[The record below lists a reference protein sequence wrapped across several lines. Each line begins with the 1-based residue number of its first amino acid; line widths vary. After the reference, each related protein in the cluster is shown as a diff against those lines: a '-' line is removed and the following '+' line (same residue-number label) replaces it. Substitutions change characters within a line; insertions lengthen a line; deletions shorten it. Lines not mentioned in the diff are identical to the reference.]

1 MQASL
6 STTEGII
13 HSAFL
18 RVGSKVFLPLRPRR
32 IVSVVAYR
40 CSCLTW
46 RNTMTPEAFILIV
59 LLLAVI
65 GHSLEIGVRNEDVIY
80 DRDVDSV
87 LTLNIHFLNTDE
99 VRWTRG
105 YSKLCLT
112 IDGRACKCYEDYL
125 TSDIVLPTEC
135 ISNRSHWF
143 ALVIMPLS
151 LDINGLFGIRTI
163 SHPLFV
169 PALESSHTPDSWNEN
184 QRPPH
189 QLPFE
194 NLKLIEDSK
203 ITLILPVTIDDLS
216 RCAVLFQSL
225 QLMSEGV
232 IFEMLVFVPD
242 HQQDILTIALHG
254 FSQLLTFKVS
264 VIAESVL
271 FKQKLQKSVYPYAI
285 QMAVKLL
292 SAKMVKTEFYMTL
305 DADVVLL
312 QPFNIDQILI
322 KSNITEKIEDGVQSD
337 DYVNKS
343 NRSKSVESRRNQ
355 GKRRAL
361 YDHEER
367 YLHHPHW
374 WIGSEAVLNV
384 RSVHPELQGFGVTPA
399 LLSTYA
405 SLLTVAAVEEAYI
418 MKFQREIFV
427 NCMQNNENNSN
438 NSMSLPLSDINT
450 DTGSEVEVEVE
461 VEIEVAVGVETEVEI
476 DLKTNKSQE
485 QSQENIREKFQDFKD
500 CNNDF
505 STDKYSDQILSVQ
518 AESLWLEEF
527 GLKNVLWS
535 EYTLYNIVLD
545 HYQVGIKLFLFLFFI
560 HLPTC
565 LFIYSFIY
573 FSISIAISLQTWFFF
588 FLVKLV
594 KYQFYAIIN
603 LSH

>member
-1 MQASL
+1 MSD
-6 STTEGII
+6 
-13 HSAFL
+13 
-18 RVGSKVFLPLRPRR
+18 
-32 IVSVVAYR
+32 VACR
-40 CSCLTW
+40 CSCLIW

-99 VRWTRG
+99 VRRTRG
-105 YSKLCLT
+105 YTKLCLT

-163 SHPLFV
+163 SHPFFV
-169 PALESSHTPDSWNEN
+169 PALESSHTPDFWNQN

-189 QLPFE
+189 QLPFQ
-194 NLKLIEDSK
+194 NLKLIEDSQ

-254 FSQLLTFKVS
+254 FSQLLAFKLS

-271 FKQKLQKSVYPYAI
+271 FKQKLKKSVYPYAI

-292 SAKMVKTEFYMTL
+292 AAKMVKTEFYMTL

-322 KSNITEKIEDGVQSD
+322 PSKIVEETEKIENVMQSD
-337 DYVNKS
+337 DNVNKS
-343 NRSKSVESRRNQ
+343 NRSRNDESRRNQ

-418 MKFQREIFV
+418 MKFQREIFI

-438 NSMSLPLSDINT
+438 NNSNNSMTQSDIST
-450 DTGSEVEVEVE
+450 DSEVKVEKE
-461 VEIEVAVGVETEVEI
+461 VEIEI

-485 QSQENIREKFQDFKD
+485 QSQEKIQENSQDFKD

-545 HYQVGIKLFLFLFFI
+545 HYQVRIELFLF
-560 HLPTC
+560 
-565 LFIYSFIY
+565 
-573 FSISIAISLQTWFFF
+573 SINISLPNSVIFF
-588 FLVKLV
+588 
-594 KYQFYAIIN
+594 
-603 LSH
+603 